1 MRELIDAFFHERSIV
16 NHHIA
21 SFNDFLPTIDNPSS
35 RMQRIVDNHRSSP
48 EDDRRG
54 IIKLDEDRTE
64 GDVIEIRIGRKRDE
78 RGRIDLEAKPTI
90 TLGLPVV
97 KEANGATHPLTPMEA
112 RLRNLNYTAPIYL
125 DFTVIEN
132 GIEREPERVH
142 VGNLPIMVKSKRC
155 LLYKENLETEGELT
169 LDEYRRK
176 LIEMGEDPVDPG
188 GYFIIGGTERTLI
201 SLEDLAPNRVLVE
214 FNERY
219 GRKVEVAKVF
229 SQKEGYRALTLME
242 KKKDGLL
249 IVSVPTASGQIPL
262 IILMKALGMEKDE
275 DIHNAIVSHPAM
287 ANIVFANIEEVKNK
301 KLYPPNGILTR
312 DDAVNYLEKKFA
324 TGQAKEY
331 RTKKV
336 ESILDRSLLPHLGD
350 AREDRIKK
358 AIFLGRV
365 ARTVLELSLGRRR
378 EDDKDHYAN
387 KRLKLAGDLME
398 DLFRVAF
405 ANLIKDLKYQLE
417 RSYAR
422 RRELKISSAIRPDLL
437 TQRLLHALATG
448 NWVGGRAGV
457 SQLLDRTS
465 NMSTLSHLRRVTSP
479 LTRSQPHFEA
489 RDLHPTQWGRL
500 CPNETPEG
508 QNCVVPETDVLMEN
522 GTVATIGD
530 LEGRWERTRLATV
543 DWKRRRR
550 IRSAHLA
557 RYIKTKPNPHVFR
570 IVGAESGRSV
580 LATKEHPFF
589 TPRGPVELHDLRPGD
604 RVAVLP
610 GDPPRFEPPAA
621 RVLVSE
627 EELVRALPRK
637 SDAAHAIRTLR
648 SLDLIPLSADQ
659 EAVPILARLVGH
671 LFGDGTLSVTMR
683 PHKSQVILVFTG
695 APADLEQIREDI
707 RSLGLHASPVRTHWS
722 ISRVAA
728 GYTSRVTCQSKP
740 LWALLAALGAPV
752 GDKAAAKY
760 TVPAWVGRVP
770 QWIRR
775 EFLAAYLGS
784 ELSAPAVDARD
795 GKTFLQPS
803 FSLNKVPTAVS
814 SGRAFAGQV
823 GRLLAEHGV
832 QVARISTVQGWTRT
846 DGTRTRKIKVHIRTT
861 SESLRNLYA
870 RVGYRYC
877 AERETLARYAVAYM
891 DLKRTMLAAR
901 VASRAEARRLRAK
914 GLSNGE
920 IRDRIGGPIRKH
932 DLENWSAHPGG
943 GVRVSELDF
952 PRFDAFVRD
961 RADGL
966 GVSGLVWEPIGSIEA
981 ASGDDVRDVTTWED
995 THSFVANGFV
1005 VSNCGLVK
1013 NCALVIDV
1021 SEGFPEDE
1029 VKLLLAD
1036 LGTKQVKGQQTS
1048 FTRVYVNGDLV
1059 GLHEDPMSLVL
1070 EIRER
1075 RRSGLLSH
1083 EVNVRYDENMGEI
1096 IINCDEGRIRRPLL
1110 VVKDGH
1116 LVLSK
1121 KHLEDLK
1128 LGRSRFSDLVRNGVV
1143 EWIDAE
1149 EEEDTFITMYPF
1161 DVPAR
1166 CKECKHPLSRNDVN
1180 WVNLGT
1186 RDEDVE
1192 LECRHCHKTFR
1203 IKAAIS
1209 KENTHLEVDP
1219 MVILGVASG
1228 LVPYPEHN
1236 SSPRVTMGAGMAKQS
1251 LGLGASNYR
1260 LRPDTRSHLL
1270 HYPQQPLVQTDSM
1283 QYVSF
1288 NERPAGQN
1296 FVVAVMSYH
1305 GYNMEDAIVMNKA
1318 SIDRGLGRSSFM
1330 RTYRAEERRY
1340 PGGQEDHFEIP
1351 SPDVRGARADL
1362 SYANL
1367 TPDDGLISPEVL
1379 VTGGDVLIGKTSPP
1393 RFLEEET
1400 DFLTPQKRRETSI
1413 TVRHG
1418 ESGWVDSVMLTES
1431 ENGSKLAKV
1440 KVRDLRVPELGDK
1453 FASRHGQKGVIGLIA
1468 PQEDMPFTQE
1478 GIIPDLIINPHAIPS
1493 RMTVAHVL
1501 EQIGGK
1507 VSSMEGRFIDGT
1519 PFSGEREEAMRQAL
1533 VESGFRSNGK
1543 EVLYDGKTGRMI
1555 PAEIFVGVIYYQKLH
1570 HMVSG
1575 KLHVRSRG
1583 PVQILTR
1590 QPTEGRSRQGG
1601 LRFGEMERDCLIGHG
1616 AAMVIKD
1623 RLLDESDG
1631 TIQYVCGNTDCGHF
1645 AIKDRKGNLRCPVC
1659 ENTSKIY
1666 PVQTSYAFK
1675 LLLDE
1680 LLSLGVAMR
1689 LQLEDLK

>member
-1 MRELIDAFFHERSIV
+1 MRDLIDAFFRERSIV

-21 SFNDFLPTIDNPSS
+21 SFNDFLPTIDNPNS
-35 RMQRIVDNHRSSP
+35 RMQRIVDNLRSAP
-48 EDDRRG
+48 EDERRG

-64 GDVIEIRIGRKRDE
+64 GDVIEIRIGRKRDD

-112 RLRNLNYTAPIYL
+112 RQRNLNYTAPIYL

-142 VGNLPIMVKSKRC
+142 IGNFPIMAKSKRC
-155 LLYKENLETEGELT
+155 LLYKENMETEGELNQ
-169 LDEYRRK
+169 DEYRRK
-176 LIEMGEDPVDPG
+176 LIELGEDPFDPG
-188 GYFIIGGTERTLI
+188 GYFIIGGTERALI

-242 KKKDGLL
+242 KKKDGQL

-275 DIHNAIVSHPAM
+275 DIYNAIVSAPEM
-287 ANIVFANIEEVKNK
+287 ANIVYANIEECQNK
-301 KLYPPNGILTR
+301 KNYPPNGIFTR
-312 DDAVNYLEKKFA
+312 DDAINYLEKKFA

-331 RTKKV
+331 RIKKV

-350 AREDRIKK
+350 TREDRIKK

-365 ARTVLELSLGRRR
+365 ARTVLELSLGGRR

-405 ANLIKDLKYQLE
+405 ANLVKDLKYQLE

-465 NMSTLSHLRRVTSP
+465 NMSALSHLRRVTSP

-508 QNCVVPETDVLMEN
+508 QNC
-522 GTVATIGD
+522 
-530 LEGRWERTRLATV
+530 
-543 DWKRRRR
+543 
-550 IRSAHLA
+550 
-557 RYIKTKPNPHVFR
+557 
-570 IVGAESGRSV
+570 
-580 LATKEHPFF
+580 
-589 TPRGPVELHDLRPGD
+589 
-604 RVAVLP
+604 
-610 GDPPRFEPPAA
+610 
-621 RVLVSE
+621 
-627 EELVRALPRK
+627 
-637 SDAAHAIRTLR
+637 
-648 SLDLIPLSADQ
+648 
-659 EAVPILARLVGH
+659 
-671 LFGDGTLSVTMR
+671 
-683 PHKSQVILVFTG
+683 
-695 APADLEQIREDI
+695 
-707 RSLGLHASPVRTHWS
+707 
-722 ISRVAA
+722 
-728 GYTSRVTCQSKP
+728 
-740 LWALLAALGAPV
+740 
-752 GDKAAAKY
+752 
-760 TVPAWVGRVP
+760 
-770 QWIRR
+770 
-775 EFLAAYLGS
+775 
-784 ELSAPAVDARD
+784 
-795 GKTFLQPS
+795 
-803 FSLNKVPTAVS
+803 
-814 SGRAFAGQV
+814 
-823 GRLLAEHGV
+823 
-832 QVARISTVQGWTRT
+832 
-846 DGTRTRKIKVHIRTT
+846 
-861 SESLRNLYA
+861 
-870 RVGYRYC
+870 
-877 AERETLARYAVAYM
+877 
-891 DLKRTMLAAR
+891 
-901 VASRAEARRLRAK
+901 
-914 GLSNGE
+914 
-920 IRDRIGGPIRKH
+920 
-932 DLENWSAHPGG
+932 
-943 GVRVSELDF
+943 
-952 PRFDAFVRD
+952 
-961 RADGL
+961 
-966 GVSGLVWEPIGSIEA
+966 
-981 ASGDDVRDVTTWED
+981 
-995 THSFVANGFV
+995 
-1005 VSNCGLVK
+1005 GLVK
-1013 NCALVIDV
+1013 NLALVIDV
-1021 SEGFPEDE
+1021 SEGFPEEE

-1036 LGTKQVKGQQTS
+1036 LGTKQVKGQQTQL
-1048 FTRVYVNGDLV
+1048 TRVYVNGDLV
-1059 GLHEDPMSLVL
+1059 GLHEDPKMLVA

-1083 EVNVRYDENMGEI
+1083 EVNVRFDENMGEI

-1116 LVLSK
+1116 LAFSR
-1121 KHLEDLK
+1121 KHVDELK
-1128 LGRSRFSDLVRNGVV
+1128 MGRLRFSDLVRNGIV

-1149 EEEDTFITMYPF
+1149 EEEDTFIAIYPY
-1161 DVPAR
+1161 DVPSR
-1166 CKECKHPLSRNDVN
+1166 CKECKHPLSRNDVT
-1180 WVNLGT
+1180 WVNMGS
-1186 RDEDVE
+1186 RDDESD
-1192 LECRHCHKTFR
+1192 LECKYCHKTFR
-1203 IKAAIS
+1203 VRSAIT
-1209 KENTHLEVDP
+1209 KETTHLEVDP
-1219 MVILGVASG
+1219 EVILGVASG
-1228 LVPYPEHN
+1228 VVPYPEHN

-1251 LGLGASNYR
+1251 LGLGSSNYR
-1260 LRPDTRSHLL
+1260 SRPDTRSHLL
-1270 HYPQQPLVQTDSM
+1270 HYPEQPLVQTDSM
-1283 QYVSF
+1283 KHVSF

-1296 FVVAVMSYH
+1296 FVVAVMSYY

-1379 VTGGDVLIGKTSPP
+1379 VQGGEVLIGKTSPP

-1400 DFLTPQKRRETSI
+1400 DFLTPQKRRETSV

-1468 PQEDMPFTQE
+1468 PHEDMPFTSQ

-1507 VSSMEGRFIDGT
+1507 VGSLEGRPIDGT
-1519 PFSGEREEAMRQAL
+1519 PFSGEREEALRKAL
-1533 VESGFRSNGK
+1533 EENGFRSNGK
-1543 EVLYDGKTGRMI
+1543 EILYDGRTGRMI

-1631 TIQYVCGNTDCGHF
+1631 TIQYVCGNPDCGHF
-1645 AIKDRKGNLRCPVC
+1645 AIKDRKGNLRCPVDD
-1659 ENTSKIY
+1659 NTSKIY

-1680 LLSLGVAMR
+1680 LLSLGVVMR
-1689 LQLEDLK
+1689 LQLEDMR